1 MPLLS
6 RDEYIRAG
14 TQFEDLA
21 RLPSAFEAMGANAY
35 DAQALLKFPEVERI
49 SHVHTA
55 GNSSGLVDG
64 AGGVLIGS
72 KEMGEALGL
81 KPRARIRSFASI
93 GSDPTEML
101 TGPTPAALLALKKA
115 GMDST
120 DIDLFELNEAFAA
133 VVLVFMDEMNIVH
146 DRINVNGGSIAM
158 GHPIGATGAMILGT
172 VLDELERQDKS
183 TSLIN
188 LCVGA
193 GMGTA
198 TIIERV

>member
-1 MPLLS
+1 
-6 RDEYIRAG
+6 
-14 TQFEDLA
+14 
-21 RLPSAFEAMGANAY
+21 
-35 DAQALLKFPEVERI
+35 
-49 SHVHTA
+49 
-55 GNSSGLVDG
+55 
-64 AGGVLIGS
+64 
-72 KEMGEALGL
+72 
-81 KPRARIRSFASI
+81 
-93 GSDPTEML
+93 
-101 TGPTPAALLALKKA
+101 
-115 GMDST
+115 MDSA

-133 VVLVFMDEMNIVH
+133 VVLVFMDEMNIAH